1 MGRKVIFVVLDGVG
15 IGELP
20 DASLYGD
27 QGTNTI
33 GNIARALGG
42 LHLPHLERLGLGRI
56 APVKGLDPRNPVEG
70 CFGKMM
76 ERSKG
81 KDSTTGHWEIAG
93 IITEQAFP
101 LYPNGF
107 PAEVIQ
113 RFLDAT
119 GCKGILG
126 NCPASGT
133 AIINELGTEHV
144 RTGYPIVYTSGD
156 SVFQIAAHE
165 EVISLEQLYR
175 ICDTTRQ
182 RVMVSEHAVGRVIAR
197 PFFGQSGDFRRT
209 QNRRDFSLKPPSDTV
224 VDLLE
229 RDGIET
235 VGIGKVT
242 DLFAGRGFTRTIHT
256 KTNAAGVEAIVKEGK
271 AVSSGFIMANLVD
284 FDMLYGHRQD
294 PEGFGRALEEFDR
307 SLPEILGALNG
318 QDLLIL
324 TADHGNDPT
333 DASTDHSREYV
344 PLLVTS
350 PAGGKGVDLGT
361 RQTFAD
367 AGKTV
372 ADFFEVPNTL
382 SGTSFL
388 SMMQ

>member
-1 MGRKVIFVVLDGVG
+1 MVLDGVG

-20 DASLYGD
+20 DAPFYGD
-27 QGTNTI
+27 QGANTI
-33 GNIARALGG
+33 GNIARVLGG
-42 LHLPHLERLGLGRI
+42 LHLPYLERLGLGRI
-56 APVKGLDPRNPVEG
+56 APIKGLDPRNAVEG
-70 CFGKMM
+70 CFGKMA

-93 IITEQAFP
+93 LLIDRAFP
-101 LYPNGF
+101 LYPDGF
-107 PAEVIQ
+107 PPSVIQ
-113 RFLDAT
+113 RFLDET

-126 NCPASGT
+126 NRPASGT
-133 AIINELGTEHV
+133 VIINELGEEHL

-165 EVISLEQLYR
+165 EVIPLDQLYR
-175 ICDTTRQ
+175 ICDIA
-182 RVMVSEHAVGRVIAR
+182 RVRVLVGEHSVGRVIAR
-197 PFFGQSGDFRRT
+197 PFVGKSGGFHRT

-229 RDGIET
+229 RKGIET

-242 DLFAGRGFTRTIHT
+242 DLFAGRGFTRSIHT
-256 KTNAAGVEAIVKEGK
+256 KANDAGVEAIVKEGS
-271 AVSSGFIMANLVD
+271 AASSGFIMANLVD

-294 PEGFGRALEEFDR
+294 PEGFGRALEEFDK
-307 SLPEILGALNG
+307 SLPDILSVLNG

-333 DASTDHSREYV
+333 DTSTDHSREYV
-344 PLLVTS
+344 PLLVTGPS
-350 PAGGKGVDLGT
+350 SGKGIDLGT
-361 RQTFAD
+361 RRTFAD

-372 ADFFEVPNTL
+372 ADFFAIPNDL

-388 SMMQ
+388 SMVM